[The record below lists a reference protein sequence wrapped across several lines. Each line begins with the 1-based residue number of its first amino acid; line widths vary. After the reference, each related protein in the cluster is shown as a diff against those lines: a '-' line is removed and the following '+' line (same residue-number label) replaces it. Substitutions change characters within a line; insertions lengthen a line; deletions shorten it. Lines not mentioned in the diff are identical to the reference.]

1 MGVAADGGDD
11 LGDGLRGRIGQHGPQ
26 LRHAERPGEDVATEG
41 DARLGGILPV
51 AEQDDQRP
59 GEPASHPL
67 DRGLAGGAGQVDH
80 DRVDGQLLRGL
91 ELAHPVLVVEQRLD
105 RDHQRGVASQ
115 QDHVPGHYDQHLR
128 ERGGIVNFKRMTA
141 APRRRAPER
150 YPQGYEE
157 MPLVGNLRGRVLAC
171 ADAYDRWKRAR
182 RGLGGP
188 GSVAVA
194 GANSAASRRMAS
206 ATLPRGSSSRTG
218 LPLFTEMGTERDE
231 GMVRSTEVPSTFS
244 TSGRRRPT
252 RESARL
258 TITRMRLGG

>member
-80 DRVDGQLLRGL
+80 D
-91 ELAHPVLVVEQRLD
+91 
-105 RDHQRGVASQ
+105 RGVASQ

-231 GMVRSTEVPSTFS
+231 
-244 TSGRRRPT
+244 
-252 RESARL
+252 
-258 TITRMRLGG
+258 

>member
-59 GEPASHPL
+59 GEPASHPP
-67 DRGLAGGAGQVDH
+67 DR
-80 DRVDGQLLRGL
+80 GQLLRGL

-141 APRRRAPER
+141 APRRAPER

-157 MPLVGNLRGRVLAC
+157 MPRVGNLRGRVLAC

-194 GANSAASRRMAS
+194 GANSAASCRMAS